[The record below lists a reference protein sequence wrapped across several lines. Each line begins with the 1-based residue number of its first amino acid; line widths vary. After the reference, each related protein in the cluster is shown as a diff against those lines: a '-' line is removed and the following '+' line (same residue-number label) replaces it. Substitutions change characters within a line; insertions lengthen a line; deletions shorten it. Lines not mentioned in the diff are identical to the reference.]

1 MVETN
6 LKIISDLKS
15 FLEIIVKE
23 MAIKKHFT
31 RKSTDFIR
39 DRKLTLEKT
48 IFLIFNFL
56 RRSLT
61 IELDEF
67 FATINCPSSTKGAF
81 SLQRGKLLPEFFKFW
96 NYLFANSFYHHYQDK
111 LKSWRGYLLLA
122 IDGSTEYLFNKPE
135 IVSYFGTHTNQHKNV
150 KVPMARVMKIYD
162 VLNEIILWGDLYP
175 ISKSE
180 QQIMNENIKLLPV
193 NSLSLYDRGF
203 PSYTLIYLLENQER
217 PRHFVMRCRT
227 NSWKEIKAFLSSSR
241 QSKIVKLRPNQNAIA
256 ELRKYGYKITS
267 NTEVEVKLIKV
278 LLKTGETEI
287 LITNLFEADIS
298 IDDFKQLYA
307 MRWGIEV
314 AYGKLKNQLQTE
326 IFSGHRVLCIQQDYY
341 ASIFIMNLQSIIKKQ
356 CEPFVDEISQKRK
369 YDYQVNNNISWAKMK
384 NNIIKLFME
393 NNPKQILLS
402 LQNTFIKNLEP
413 IRPNRSL
420 PRTRKSKKLLGK
432 YQTFTN
438 YRRAI

>member
-23 MAIKKHFT
+23 MEIKRHFT
-31 RKSTDFIR
+31 IKSTDFIR

-61 IELDEF
+61 IELDDF
-67 FATINCPSSTKGAF
+67 FATIDCPSSTKGAF

-96 NYLFANSFYHHYQDK
+96 NYLFSNSFYHHYRDK
-111 LKSWRGYLLLA
+111 LNSWRGFQLLA
-122 IDGSTEYLFNKPE
+122 VDGSTAYLFNKPE
-135 IVSYFGTHTNQHKNV
+135 ILSYFGAHTNQHKNV

-180 QQIMNENIKLLPV
+180 QQIMNENIDQLPV
-193 NSLSLYDRGF
+193 NSLSLFDRGF
-203 PSYTLIYLLENQER
+203 PSYALIYLLQNQEL

-227 NSWKEIKAFLSSSR
+227 NSWKEIKAFLSSSK
-241 QSKIVKLRPNQNAIA
+241 QSKRVKLRPNQNAIT
-256 ELRKYGYKITS
+256 ELKKYGYIITS

-278 LLKTGETEI
+278 LLKTGEIEI
-287 LITNLFEADIS
+287 LITNVFETNLS
-298 IDDFKQLYA
+298 IDDFKQLYE

-326 IFSGHRVLCIQQDYY
+326 IFSGHRVLCIRQDYY
-341 ASIFIMNLQSIIKKQ
+341 ASIFLMNLQSIIKKQ
-356 CEPFVDEISQKRK
+356 CEPLVDEISQKRK
-369 YDYQVNNNISWAKMK
+369 YDYQINNNISWAKMK
-384 NNIIKLFME
+384 NNIVKLFLE
-393 NNPKQILLS
+393 NNPKEILLS